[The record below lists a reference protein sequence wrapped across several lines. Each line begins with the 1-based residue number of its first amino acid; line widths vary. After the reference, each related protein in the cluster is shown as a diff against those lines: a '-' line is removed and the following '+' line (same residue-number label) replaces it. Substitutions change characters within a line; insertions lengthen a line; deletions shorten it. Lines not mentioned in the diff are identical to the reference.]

1 MLTHIPVLYSY
12 SLSGSKFNRRYL
24 LLLLTQSISSF
35 SPFLEKLVKL
45 STAPVPS
52 INEGTTS
59 VCSYQSTTQTQK
71 INYQSLDCDYWV
83 ITDFYSFKIVSSI
96 FIPNENDYIVSIVY
110 KTIVKVALVNQITY
124 QVNDSYKFGN
134 TVAQTL
140 E

>member
-1 MLTHIPVLYSY
+1 
-12 SLSGSKFNRRYL
+12 
-24 LLLLTQSISSF
+24 
-35 SPFLEKLVKL
+35 
-45 STAPVPS
+45 
-52 INEGTTS
+52 
-59 VCSYQSTTQTQK
+59 
-71 INYQSLDCDYWV
+71 V